1 MEHKPGTL
9 HAPELPKTIPVNSGW
24 LGGQGLGGWFHL
36 EKMENSP
43 NYRMRRFSPDGK
55 SVCDREFME
64 TSNYDFEINSSFEFT
79 HTSHCAKCRTIQNN
93 KIHTFEY
100 IELINN

>member
-1 MEHKPGTL
+1 MCGGNSHIWDMETGVCL
-9 HAPELPKTIPVNSGW
+9 LTIPGHEARIVGAT
-24 LGGQGLGGWFHL
+24 
-36 EKMENSP
+36 
-43 NYRMRRFSPDGK
+43 FSPDGK

-93 KIHTFEY
+93 KIPTFEY